1 MGKTV
6 EFALQMSNHSNAS
19 IAESIDLEKQ
29 KQKQFT
35 VEAFNFAGT
44 KL

>member
-6 EFALQMSNHSNAS
+6 EFALQMSNHSKAS

-29 KQKQFT
+29 KQKQLT
-35 VEAFNFAGT
+35 VLAFNFVGT
-44 KL
+44 ML